1 MPIHQVQ
8 AHKESIEMFT
18 PVSMRSAN
26 TYKTVGLETSV
37 AAANPHQLVS
47 LLFEALLQSL
57 ASAKGSI
64 QSGDFP
70 AKGRSISRAV
80 RILEEGLK
88 AGLDTNRGG
97 ELASNLRSLYD
108 FCIFRITEANLK
120 HDATILD
127 EVIRLIHPV
136 SDGWSQI
143 KGDVAAQSQLA

>member
-1 MPIHQVQ
+1 
-8 AHKESIEMFT
+8 MFT

-57 ASAKGSI
+57 ASAKGAI

-88 AGLDTNRGG
+88 AGLDANRGG

-108 FCIFRITEANLK
+108 FCILRITEANLK
-120 HDATILD
+120 HDAAILD

-143 KGDVAAQSQLA
+143 KGDVAAQSQHA